1 MVDILHISNF
11 ELEDGWKR
19 RIFRPIRPVAR
30 LTRFHWLSTLSEK
43 KTAKTPGKT
52 TIHVTA
58 VQRVPLDLQLLA
70 RLVLM
75 GLFIIYG
82 KMHQFVFNR
91 EVWIWCMQAPDH
103 SPVEMI

>member
-52 TIHVTA
+52 TIHDTA
-58 VQRVPLDLQLLA
+58 VQRAPLDLQLLA

-75 GLFIIYG
+75 RASLLFTEKCTSSYLIERCG
-82 KMHQFVFNR
+82 SGVCRHRTTHQLR
-91 EVWIWCMQAPDH
+91 
-103 SPVEMI
+103 